1 LSQLIKNS
9 LLSPRLTHVV
19 QLARAGVHSLEQL
32 IDLII
37 AHLLAEVCKDV
48 AELAHADKSC
58 ELFVE
63 YLEAAAVLFGL
74 AGVAESTRAVE
85 DALEVVKVDCRI
97 TESVFPHR
105 VAYAH
110 ILQGILTV
118 AAHLALKVLDLC
130 ESRVLAAC
138 SEKVAQ
144 VGECDTAV
152 AALVE
157 EGEGLLE
164 VGALRLLVG
173 HA

>member
-1 LSQLIKNS
+1 M
-9 LLSPRLTHVV
+9 
-19 QLARAGVHSLEQL
+19 
-32 IDLII
+32 
-37 AHLLAEVCKDV
+37 
-48 AELAHADKSC
+48 
-58 ELFVE
+58 
-63 YLEAAAVLFGL
+63 EAAAVLFGL

-130 ESRVLAAC
+130 EGGVLAAC
-138 SEKVAQ
+138 SEEVAQ
-144 VGECDTAV
+144 VGERDTAV
-152 AALVE
+152 SALVE

-164 VGALRLLVG
+164 VGALRL
-173 HA
+173 